1 MVIFEEDEEQNEIDF
16 QRKQLPDTEDTNQ
29 PIPTSFRR
37 ISRRKLY
44 SKHNRH
50 SKHHH
55 DLNDVVEED
64 GGGAYYP
71 RYKIVDYDE
80 DNLKM
85 KLIRVYPRIV
95 GNGSDGGNVD
105 GGRGDIG
112 INNDNGDIGIVDD
125 DGGRGGIDNDNVA
138 VDSDGGGGRSGIVVG
153 IDNDDIK
160 VVGNVDCSDDGYGER
175 KGDLKM
181 KIVFDS
187 Y

>member
-1 MVIFEEDEEQNEIDF
+1 
-16 QRKQLPDTEDTNQ
+16 
-29 PIPTSFRR
+29 
-37 ISRRKLY
+37 LY

-55 DLNDVVEED
+55 DLDDVVEED

-95 GNGSDGGNVD
+95 GSDGGID
-105 GGRGDIG
+105 
-112 INNDNGDIGIVDD
+112 NDNGDIGVVDD
-125 DGGRGGIDNDNVA
+125 DGDGGRGGIDNDNGDIGV
-138 VDSDGGGGRSGIVVG
+138 
-153 IDNDDIK
+153 ID
-160 VVGNVDCSDDGYGER
+160 DDGDGDR